1 MRNFPIIADVFD
13 ICLNLYQM
21 YRFRQISN
29 IHCRHT
35 VIFCILKIVVA
46 DNNLRRRKEY
56 DCNGQGTFIRQ
67 LYYEQGKDIPAI
79 IAVDCQVKL
88 THFYT

>member
-1 MRNFPIIADVFD
+1 MERFVYCIIKIPKVAEQIPQSCMRNFPIIAEVFD

-56 DCNGQGTFIRQ
+56 DCNGQGTFYQ
-67 LYYEQGKDIPAI
+67 TAL
-79 IAVDCQVKL
+79 L
-88 THFYT
+88 